1 MIDNGDIIS
10 VNTDYNYGA
19 KALDIGISGSY
30 SILPDQHAVDAY
42 KDYSF
47 GIDDEAVNNGNYT
60 KFAQIDSGNTN
71 QNGEFNFTFKALS
84 SIQVSN
90 KESSNSIN
98 FLSNKGN
105 SRSIAAIVGSKEIAF
120 W

>member
-19 KALDIGISGSY
+19 KAQDIGISGSY

-47 GIDDEAVNNGNYT
+47 GIDAEAVNNGNYT

-71 QNGEFNFTFKALS
+71 QMVNLTLHLKLQMRTILA
-84 SIQVSN
+84 
-90 KESSNSIN
+90 
-98 FLSNKGN
+98 
-105 SRSIAAIVGSKEIAF
+105 R
-120 W
+120 